1 MSDRFPGRSGA
12 EGSDTRR
19 QGAERLRLDLG
30 ARSYEIAIGPGLI
43 ARAGAEIAALPDAPS
58 RVMVVTDSHLSDLH
72 LAALERSLSDAGIA
86 FDAFVVPAGETS
98 KSFGPFE
105 KLCEALL
112 AAGLERKT
120 WLIAL
125 GGGVVGDLTGFAAA
139 VLLRG
144 LNFVQIPTS
153 LLAQVDSSVGGKT
166 GINTAQGK
174 NLVGS
179 FHQPRLV
186 LADSTALG
194 TLPRRELLAGYA
206 EVVKYGALGDAD
218 FFAWLE
224 EHGPHVIEGDATA
237 QIRAV
242 ATSCRAKAEIV
253 AADEREGG
261 QRALLN
267 LGHTFGHALEA
278 ETGYSAALL
287 HGEAVAIGM
296 VMAFDLSVRLGHCRP
311 EQADRL
317 RRHLAAVGLA
327 TDLADLPQVDW
338 NAERL
343 LRHMRNDKKVQDGRL
358 TFILARGLGQAF
370 VTREVPE
377 AEVLALLQDV
387 IAASAL
393 GRQAAG

>member
-1 MSDRFPGRSGA
+1 MPNL
-12 EGSDTRR
+12 T
-19 QGAERLRLDLG
+19 AERLSVDLG
-30 ARSYEIAIGPGLI
+30 ARSYDIAIGPGLI
-43 ARAGAEIAALPDAPS
+43 AQAGAEIAGLSDAPK
-58 RVMVVTDSHLSDLH
+58 RVVAVTDHHVAELH
-72 LAALERSLSDAGIA
+72 LATLERSLGNAGLA
-86 FDAFVVPAGETS
+86 FDAFVVPAGEAS
-98 KSFGPFE
+98 KSFAGFE

-112 AAGLERKT
+112 SAGLERKT

-144 LNFVQIPTS
+144 LDFVQIPTS

-166 GINTAQGK
+166 GINAAQGK
-174 NLVGS
+174 NQVGS

-186 LADSTALG
+186 LADSGALA

-206 EVVKYGALGDAD
+206 EVAKYGALGDAS

-253 AADEREGG
+253 AADERESG

-296 VMAFDLSVRLGHCRP
+296 VMAFDLSVRLGFCQP
-311 EQADRL
+311 EETDRL

-327 TDLADLPQVDW
+327 TDLTDLPQVDW

-343 LRHMRNDKKVQDGRL
+343 LSHMRKDKKVANGRL
-358 TFILARGLGQAF
+358 TFVLAQGLGRAF
-370 VTREVPE
+370 VTQDVPE

-393 GRQAAG
+393 GQQAIG

>member
-1 MSDRFPGRSGA
+1 M
-12 EGSDTRR
+12 
-19 QGAERLRLDLG
+19 DLG

-58 RVMVVTDSHLSDLH
+58 RVAVVTDSHLSDLH
-72 LAALERSLSDAGIA
+72 LAALERSLSDAGLA
-86 FDAFVVPAGETS
+86 FDAFVVPAGEAS
-98 KSFGPFE
+98 KSFGSFE

-112 AAGLERKT
+112 GAGLERRT

-174 NLVGS
+174 NLVGA

-186 LADSTALG
+186 LADSTALS

-206 EVVKYGALGDAD
+206 EVAKYGALGDAD

-224 EHGPHVIEGDATA
+224 EHGPHVIEGDAAA

-242 ATSCRAKAEIV
+242 ATSCRAKAAIV

-287 HGEAVAIGM
+287 HGEAIAIGM

-311 EQADRL
+311 EEADRL

-343 LRHMRNDKKVQDGRL
+343 LRHMRKDKKVHEGRL

-370 VTREVPE
+370 VTRDVPE